1 MKKFLLSLLVFL
13 VMNGFSQKTIQI
25 KGTVLDS
32 RNKETM
38 VGVNVILNDTA
49 GTTTDIF
56 GNFSLDMSPGK
67 QKLEFRFVGYVSD
80 VRYVYI
86 SSGAENRKLIIE
98 MVSDQKMLSEV
109 VVSAGR
115 HEQNLSEVTVS
126 MGLIKPAFL
135 ENNNTRDLESALEK
149 IPGITMMEDQIS
161 IRGGSGFSYGAGS
174 RVLLMVNDLPILAG
188 ASGQPKW
195 WATPLE
201 NIEQIE
207 IIKGASS
214 ALFGSSALNGV
225 VNIRTAWPGAI
236 PQTKF
241 NIYSGFYGNPERKE
255 LVWKRGSQPNFSG
268 VQFSHSQRF
277 GNFDLVLGMNGHTD
291 DGYRKNDSRQRVGF
305 NMNSRY
311 RSKKVEGLN
320 YGVNFNTAYRIN
332 EPFLIWGNTDTI
344 PDSVYFSP
352 KGFDQVNKNLA
363 INIDPYITLFKGS
376 NKHSLRTRYYFVD
389 NKTRAGVNN
398 NETLLYGEYQY
409 QKVFEK
415 GLVWSS
421 GVSFSKGSTVSEIYG
436 KEKRSIISGSLF
448 TQADYKIKRWTLS
461 LGARL
466 ELYNFDDETDVLDT
480 LVGDVR
486 NLAGFFENTKPV
498 FRSGVN
504 YKLFDFTHL
513 RASFGQGYRYPS
525 IAEKHIHASE
535 GAINI
540 FPNNTLLPETGW
552 SSEIG
557 IMQGFKISNWKGY
570 IDVAGFW
577 TEYDNMIEF
586 MFGTYMPH
594 PDSIP
599 ESMTFDE
606 LRDFIISRTGFQA
619 QNITKA
625 RIYGIDATI
634 SGNGKI
640 RQFPLSFMAGYT
652 YTNPLN
658 MAAPDSI
665 KGTDAEIL
673 KYRSKHTAKGDIEIG
688 FRKISLG
695 FSYMYFSKI
704 VNIDE
709 AFEDELIINVGTL
722 VIPSGTYIL
731 PGMKEY
737 RKTHN
742 GPEHIFDARISMN
755 FGSGSRLS
763 LVVKNIFNKEYM
775 LRPGDVQAPRNYA
788 LQYSLKL

>member
-1 MKKFLLSLLVFL
+1 MKKFLLSIFVFS
-13 VMNGFSQKTIQI
+13 VMTIFSQKTIPI
-25 KGTVLDS
+25 KGTVIDS
-32 RNKETM
+32 ETKETM

-49 GTTTDIF
+49 GTTTDVF
-56 GNFSLDMSPGK
+56 GNFSLDICSGK
-67 QKLEFRFVGYVSD
+67 QNLEFRFVGYVPD
-80 VRYVYI
+80 IRNIHI
-86 SSGAENRKLIIE
+86 SKGAENKKIIVE
-98 MVSDQKMLSEV
+98 LVPDQKMLGEV

-225 VNIRTAWPGAI
+225 VNIRTAWPGAL

-241 NIYSGFYGNPERKE
+241 SIYTGLYGNPERE
-255 LVWKRGSQPNFSG
+255 QLIWKKGGQPAFSG
-268 VQFSHSQRF
+268 MQFSHSQRF

-291 DGYRKNDSRQRVGF
+291 EGYRMNDSKQRVGF
-305 NMNSRY
+305 NMNTRY

-320 YGVNFNTAYRIN
+320 YGVNFNTAYRIT
-332 EPFLIWGNTDTI
+332 EPFLIWGNKDTI
-344 PDSVYFSP
+344 PDSVYYSP
-352 KGFDQVNKNLA
+352 KGFDQVNQNLA
-363 INIDPYITLFKGS
+363 INVDPYVTFFKGS
-376 NKHSLRTRYYFVD
+376 NRHSLRTRYYFVD

-415 GLVWSS
+415 GIIWSS
-421 GVSFSKGSTVSEIYG
+421 GLSFSKGSTVSEIYG
-436 KEKRSIISGSLF
+436 KEKRSLINGSLF
-448 TQADYKIKRWTLS
+448 TQADYKIKRWTFS
-461 LGARL
+461 LGGRL
-466 ELYNFDDETDVLDT
+466 ELYNFDDETDVFDT
-480 LVGDVR
+480 LVGDAR
-486 NLAGFFENTKPV
+486 NLAGFFENVKPV

-504 YKLFDFTHL
+504 YKLFEYTHI
-513 RASFGQGYRYPS
+513 RASYGQGYRYPS
-525 IAEKHIHASE
+525 IAEKYILASE
-535 GAINI
+535 GSVNV

-557 IMQGFKISNWKGY
+557 VMQGFKISDWKGY
-570 IDVAGFW
+570 VDVAGFW

-586 MFGTYMPH
+586 VFGTYL
-594 PDSIP
+594 PDSLPVLTSPDDI
-599 ESMTFDE
+599 
-606 LRDFIISRTGFQA
+606 RNFILTRTGFQA

-634 SGNGKI
+634 SGTGKI
-640 RQFPLSFMAGYT
+640 FKFPVTFMAGYT

-658 MAAPDSI
+658 LAAPDSI

-673 KYRSKHTAKGDIEIG
+673 NYRSKHIAKGDVEVG
-688 FRKISLG
+688 FRKISVG

-709 AFEDELIINVGTL
+709 AFEEELMIPIGTAI
-722 VIPSGTYIL
+722 IPSGTYIL
-731 PGMKEY
+731 PGMQEY
-737 RKTHN
+737 RKNHN
-742 GPEHIFDARISMN
+742 GPEHVVDARVSMN

-763 LVVKNIFNKEYM
+763 VIVKNMFNKEYM
-775 LRPGDVQAPRNYA
+775 IRPGDVQAPRNIS

>member
-1 MKKFLLSLLVFL
+1 MKKILLSIFVFSL
-13 VMNGFSQKTIQI
+13 FTIFSQKTIPI
-25 KGTVLDS
+25 KGTVIDS
-32 RNKETM
+32 KTKETM
-38 VGVNVILNDTA
+38 VGVNVVLNDTV

-56 GNFSLDMSPGK
+56 GNFSLDICVGK
-67 QKLEFRFVGYVSD
+67 QQLEFRFVGYVSD
-80 VRYVYI
+80 IRNIHIAKV
-86 SSGAENRKLIIE
+86 ADNKKLIIE
-98 MVSDQKMLSEV
+98 LVPDQKMLGEV

-135 ENNNTRDLESALEK
+135 ENNNTRNLEDALEK
-149 IPGITMMEDQIS
+149 MPGITMMEEQIS
-161 IRGGSGFSYGAGS
+161 IRGGSGFTFGAGS
-174 RVLLMVNDLPILAG
+174 RVLLMINDLPILAG
-188 ASGQPKW
+188 ASGQPKL

-214 ALFGSSALNGV
+214 ALFGSAALNGV
-225 VNIRTAWPGAI
+225 VNIRTSWPGAV

-241 NIYSGFYGNPERKE
+241 NIYTGLYGNSAREE
-255 LVWKRGSQPNFSG
+255 LVWKNGGQPAFSG
-268 VQFSHSQRF
+268 LQFSHSQRF

-291 DGYRKNDSRQRVGF
+291 EGYRMNDSKQRVGF
-305 NMNSRY
+305 NMNTRY

-344 PDSVYFSP
+344 PDSVYYSP

-363 INIDPYITLFKGS
+363 INVDPYITYYQGS

-389 NKTRAGVNN
+389 NKTRAGINN

-415 GLVWSS
+415 GLTWSS
-421 GVSFSKGSTVSEIYG
+421 GISFSQGSTISEIYG
-436 KEKRSIISGSLF
+436 KEKRSLISGSLF
-448 TQADYKIKRWTLS
+448 TQADYKIKRWTFS
-461 LGARL
+461 LGGRL
-466 ELYNFDDETDVLDT
+466 ELYNFDDEIDVLDT
-480 LVGDVR
+480 LVGDAK
-486 NLAGFFENTKPV
+486 NLAGFFENIKPV

-504 YKLFDFTHL
+504 YKLFEYTHL

-525 IAEKHIHASE
+525 IAEKYIFASE
-535 GAINI
+535 GSVNI

-557 IMQGFKISNWKGY
+557 IIQGFRISDWKGY
-570 IDVAGFW
+570 IDIAGFW

-586 MFGTYMPH
+586 VFGTYMP
-594 PDSIP
+594 DSIP
-599 ESMTFDE
+599 EFTSPDAIRQF
-606 LRDFIISRTGFQA
+606 LLSRTGFQA

-634 SGNGKI
+634 TGTGKI
-640 RQFPLSFMAGYT
+640 SKFPVSFMAGYT

-658 MAAPDSI
+658 LAAPDSI
-665 KGTDAEIL
+665 KGTDSEVL
-673 KYRSKHTAKGDIEIG
+673 TYRSKHTAKGDVEIG
-688 FRKISLG
+688 FRKISIG

-704 VNIDE
+704 VNIDD
-709 AFEDELIINVGTL
+709 AFEEELMIPIGTIF
-722 VIPSGTYIL
+722 IPSNTFIL

-737 RKTHN
+737 RKNHN
-742 GPEHIFDARISMN
+742 GPEHVFDVRISMN

-763 LVVKNIFNKEYM
+763 FIVKNMFNKEYM
-775 LRPGDVQAPRNYA
+775 MRPGDVQAPRNFS